1 MTTVEI
7 ENLIEDK
14 ARVLANQL
22 IKQRKLEKSVFKK
35 KLEVLMVKKKPWHLF
50 KQGWLKHTDPFGQQ
64 WWVKLNN

>member
-22 IKQRKLEKSVFKK
+22 IKQRKLEKSIFKK
-35 KLEVLMVKKKPWHLF
+35 KIRSIN
-50 KQGWLKHTDPFGQQ
+50 G
-64 WWVKLNN
+64 

>member
-35 KLEVLMVKKKPWHLF
+35 KLEVLMV
-50 KQGWLKHTDPFGQQ
+50 DSI
-64 WWVKLNN
+64 